1 MFKILHTEASDG
13 WGGQEIRII
22 EESLGMIRR
31 GHRIVIAAPVKSM
44 IFQKAADAGIDIFPA
59 SFNKKNPFSITEM
72 LSLINREEFDIIN
85 THSSSDSWVTA
96 LAARLSKDR
105 PLIIRTRHV
114 SVPVSRIFLSRM
126 LYEGLTDAVMT
137 TGEKTREMMIR
148 DNCFDASR
156 VFTVPTGIDLGRF
169 DPSGVKPAFQRK
181 GFSIGM
187 VGVLRSW
194 KGHRYFIEAIPE
206 VIKKIPEAFFYI
218 AGAGPQQRNIEDL
231 ITGLSLNERV
241 AMLGHRED
249 VPEIMASLDVI
260 VHPSYAHEGIPQSI
274 LQALAMK
281 KAVVASDAGS
291 IREVIIDNKTGLL
304 IQPKNPLQLAE
315 RLVFLHNN
323 PQLIS
328 GFGDEGRRLV
338 SERHSI
344 GKMLDRIESIYS
356 NLIQKKQGRQ

>member
-1 MFKILHTEASDG
+1 MLKILHTEASDG

-22 EESLGMIRR
+22 QESLGMIRR
-31 GHRIVIAAPVKSM
+31 GHRVAIAAPGKSM
-44 IFQKAADAGIDIFPA
+44 IFRKTAEAGINVFPA
-59 SFNKKNPFSITEM
+59 SFNKKNPFSVPGM
-72 LSLINREEFDIIN
+72 FSLINREDFDIIN

-96 LAARLSKDR
+96 IAARFSKNR

-114 SVPVSRIFLSRM
+114 SVPISRSFLSRM

-137 TGEKTREMMIR
+137 TGEEIREMMIR
-148 DNCFDASR
+148 DNRFDASR
-156 VFTVPTGIDLGRF
+156 VFTVPTGIDLVRF
-169 DPSGVKPAFQRK
+169 DPSRVKPAFQKK

-206 VIKKIPEAFFYI
+206 VIKKIPEALFYI
-218 AGAGPQQRNIEDL
+218 AGAGPQQRNIKSL
-231 ITGLSLNERV
+231 ISGLSLHERV
-241 AMLGHRED
+241 TMLGHRED
-249 VPEIMASLDVI
+249 VPEIMASLDVV

-281 KAVVASDAGS
+281 KAVVASDAGAV
-291 IREVIIDNKTGLL
+291 REVIIDNKTGLL
-304 IQPKNPLQLAE
+304 IQPKNSLQLAE
-315 RLVFLHNN
+315 RLVYLHNN
-323 PQLIS
+323 PQLIA

-338 SERHSI
+338 GENHSI

-356 NLIQKKQGRQ
+356 GLIQKKQGRQ